1 MCSHPGCDYMD
12 GGSLGLVTLDSE
24 VSSAVDSRVTLNM
37 RSSVSQVL
45 SDLVT
50 LLVTTTPD
58 TSYTP
63 LSLETLELRCEV
75 EYDKCGC
82 RSVVTSVLS
91 SCLMLQSCHGHIRA
105 AQTVDD
111 S

>member
-1 MCSHPGCDYMD
+1 MD

-82 RSVVTSVLS
+82 RSVVTSALQCAQLMFDASELS
-91 SCLMLQSCHGHIRA
+91 RTHQSSE
-105 AQTVDD
+105 D